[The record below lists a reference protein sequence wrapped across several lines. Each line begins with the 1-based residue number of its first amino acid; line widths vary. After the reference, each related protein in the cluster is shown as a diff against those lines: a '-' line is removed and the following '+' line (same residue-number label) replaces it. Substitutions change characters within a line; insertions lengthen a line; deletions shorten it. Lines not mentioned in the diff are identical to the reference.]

1 MKIAHTWH
9 AVLLYPK
16 TSGVQYFYAHHTVRF
31 LSSSRHMRAVAHPLT
46 HPSSNMN
53 TTHHPNNMVPCYTS
67 DKSSLSTLAQ
77 GFYILSGQYQN
88 MSAVQEL
95 HVCVCVCVYVWR
107 KASTVFWNVFKFGMN
122 MWVEFQWN
130 PIPNMSSQV
139 MISWGQQ
146 IPCFSGCLLE
156 PTWLESTNRS

>member
-1 MKIAHTWH
+1 MRFPSLHSSLWELKLMKIAHTWH

-95 HVCVCVCVYVWR
+95 HVCVCVCVCVCACCR
-107 KASTVFWNVFKFGMN
+107 SLKHSLKFLL
-122 MWVEFQWN
+122 WDIKV
-130 PIPNMSSQV
+130 
-139 MISWGQQ
+139 
-146 IPCFSGCLLE
+146 CLL
-156 PTWLESTNRS
+156 LQVLSCSQS